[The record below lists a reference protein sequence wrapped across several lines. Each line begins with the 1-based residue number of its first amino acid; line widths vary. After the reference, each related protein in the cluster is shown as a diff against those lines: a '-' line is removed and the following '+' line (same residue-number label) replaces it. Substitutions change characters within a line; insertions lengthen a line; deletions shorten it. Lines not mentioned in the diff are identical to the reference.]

1 MIRLEIADYCNNC
14 QEFEPEVYS
23 QALCGVDNDGILNEY
38 HETIIRCE
46 RRRLCEDIKNYLE
59 KQTKEKD

>member
-14 QEFEPEVYS
+14 QEFKPEVYG
-23 QALCGVDNDGILNEY
+23 QNLYGNGDEY

-46 RRRLCEDIKNYLE
+46 HRRLCEDIKNYLE